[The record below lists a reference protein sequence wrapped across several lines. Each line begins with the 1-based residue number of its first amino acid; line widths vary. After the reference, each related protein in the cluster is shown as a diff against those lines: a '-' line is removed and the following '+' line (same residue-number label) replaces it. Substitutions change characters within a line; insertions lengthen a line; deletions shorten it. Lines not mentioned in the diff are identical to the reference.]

1 MKNSI
6 LARLLAYIL
15 STSIVLLIGIST
27 LNYIWAQKM
36 VVDVSEKRAAA
47 LADSATARLET
58 FLLLKGQYA
67 WMLAQNEQIH
77 AFVQKVSSRD
87 EDLSHDA
94 TYHEM
99 HTSFDRIV
107 QQDSDIKH
115 VYIAVEKS
123 QRLYGNIE
131 FDYPQN
137 YRVGPRPWYKAAVK
151 NGKLSFTPPYICPLT
166 DYHVLTASVPLY
178 DSEGGLLGVAAV
190 DILVDKVQDIV
201 NDLHIFENDYAFLID
216 DQGNPIAYP
225 NNRHVQPLTMLDES
239 YPHMN
244 NVVENM
250 LKGRKGM
257 TKIGTDE
264 NTKYV
269 FFAPINQTGWS
280 LGFMVPVEEVTRPVL
295 ALGKTSITT
304 VIIGVFVLFIL
315 ITVLTSRI
323 TKPVNRLSRL
333 MKDIADGDYT
343 LRAEVKNDDEIGT
356 LSRSLNSML
365 EKKQLLIKQVK
376 EKAYKMGVAGHEL
389 AITIGEARTTLPMVT
404 SDLSTVIKNPT
415 LDKKERRQ
423 EQQRYSQ
430 AMRVFL
436 ERLFMVNYSH
446 RLINARIED
455 LQALMQETAGTG
467 IRNDTNARAGTGSSG
482 ENNEPVPGISDI
494 LDEIKEEVAK
504 ALRLTETMQG
514 DFEDISTSIEETS
527 KELIDITS
535 ILEIVGTHLKNISLI
550 QADSV
555 ERASK
560 TSIELV
566 EWSQALL
573 QLTSAF
579 KIENGSSNDKE
590 TGI

>member
-365 EKKQLLIKQVK
+365 EKKQQLIKQVK